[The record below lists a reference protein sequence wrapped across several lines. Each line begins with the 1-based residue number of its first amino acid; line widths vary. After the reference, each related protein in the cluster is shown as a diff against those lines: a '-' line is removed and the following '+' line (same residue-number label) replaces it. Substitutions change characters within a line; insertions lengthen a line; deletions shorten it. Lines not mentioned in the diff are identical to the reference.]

1 MRNVLVIHTVLV
13 ALGLFIWAEVASA
26 VPRFSMR
33 TGMSC
38 NACHVN
44 PSGGGMR
51 TEHGSLYG
59 RMNLPLNPTMRA
71 KGEKFSPKVTDNITV
86 GSDLRVMSY
95 YDDRDT
101 MSFFPMQADLYI
113 AAQLT
118 DKIQLY
124 HDQSMLS
131 TEIETFGIA
140 QVLPFSGY
148 VKAGKFVP
156 AFGWKHDNHTAF
168 TRGGNISTREVGQ
181 VTRGTGFSRDDKDT
195 GVEVGF
201 YPGQG
206 SIQLAMLNG
215 QRGGIPF
222 DDGKGKAYVA
232 RADYFVLNSDAIKA
246 NLGGSFYQNDAEMF
260 ERKIYAGHLGVN
272 LWKFTYLGEYDWN
285 ELSRDAQTP
294 TLKSTAQYHEL
305 SLLAVQG
312 VDLKGV
318 YEYIDPNHDVAHDAL
333 ERAGIGLEFFP
344 VPHNEIRVEYR
355 HTMGNREVNPDADLS
370 EVFLM
375 YHFYF

>member
-1 MRNVLVIHTVLV
+1 MRRTLLVHIVL
-13 ALGLFIWAEVASA
+13 LGLFLFLWAEVASA

-33 TGMSC
+33 TGLSC

-71 KGEKFSPKVTDNITV
+71 KGEKFSPKITKHLTV
-86 GSDLRVMSY
+86 GSDLRVMGFS
-95 YDDRDT
+95 DNRHNL
-101 MSFFPMQADLYI
+101 SFFPMQADLYI
-113 AAQLT
+113 SAQLT
-118 DKIQLY
+118 DKVLLY
-124 HDQSMLS
+124 HDQSLLS
-131 TEIETFGIA
+131 SEIETFGLA
-140 QVLPFSGY
+140 QILPFSGY

-168 TRGGNISTREVGQ
+168 TRGGNSSSREVGQ

-201 YPGQG
+201 YPGQA
-206 SIQLAMLNG
+206 SIQLAVLNG

-222 DDGKGKAYVA
+222 DNNQGKAYVA
-232 RADYFVLNSDAIKA
+232 RADYFILNFEHLKT
-246 NLGGSFYQNDAEMF
+246 NVGGSFYHNDAETF
-260 ERKIYAGHLGVN
+260 ERQIYAGHAGIN
-272 LWKFTYLGEYDWN
+272 LWKLTYLGEYDWN
-285 ELSRDAQTP
+285 ELSRDTTP
-294 TLKSTAQYHEL
+294 RVKSTAQYHEL
-305 SLLAVQG
+305 SFLPVQG
-312 VDLKGV
+312 IDLKGI
-318 YEYIDPNHDVAHDAL
+318 YEHIDPDRNIDRDEL
-333 ERAGIGLEFFP
+333 SRIGAGIEFFP
-344 VPHNEIRVEYR
+344 LPHNEIRLEYR
-355 HTMGNREVNPDADLS
+355 HTTGHKEINPDAGLD